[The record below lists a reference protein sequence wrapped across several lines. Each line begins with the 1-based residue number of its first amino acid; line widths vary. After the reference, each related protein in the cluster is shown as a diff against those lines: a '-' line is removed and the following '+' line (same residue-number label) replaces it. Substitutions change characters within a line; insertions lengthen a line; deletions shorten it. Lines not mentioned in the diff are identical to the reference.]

1 MNRADLIIHPTYVV
15 PIVPRDQVLTEHSI
29 VVSAGVISAVIPT
42 ADARLLPADSHVELP
57 HQALMPGLINC
68 HGHSAMTLLRG
79 YADDYPL
86 MTWLQNHI
94 WPAESEFVSEAFV
107 QDGTD
112 LAMAELIQ
120 GGTTTFSDMYFFP
133 DITAARAQ
141 RAGMRAQIAFPVM
154 DIPTAWA
161 ADAETYLAK
170 GLALRDHYRHA
181 DKIEIAFGPHSN
193 YTVSEQTLR
202 RVATLAHELDA
213 AIQIHLHETKHEVLM
228 SVENIGER
236 PIDQLSRIGLLGP
249 RTQCVHMTALG
260 EQDIDTVIGNGAH
273 VVHCPRSNMK
283 LASGIC
289 PTQKLLNRGVN
300 VALGTD
306 GAASNNRLNMLS
318 ELQCAALLAKIGSED
333 ATAISAMDALEM
345 ATLRGARALG
355 YEQLIG
361 SIEIGKR
368 ADLIA
373 IDMGSAAMQPVHN
386 VISQLVYATNGS
398 EVTHS
403 WVDGQLLLQDR
414 QLTTIDLRAVII
426 RAAHWRDQLAQF
438 SQNNL
443 IDD

>member
-1 MNRADLIIHPTYVV
+1 MDRADLIIHPKYIV
-15 PIVPRDQVLTEHSI
+15 PIVPRDQVLSEHSI
-29 VVSAGVISAVIPT
+29 VVRHGVISAIMPSPE
-42 ADARLLPADSHVELP
+42 ARLLLADNHIDLP

-112 LAMAELIQ
+112 LAMAELLQ
-120 GGTTTFSDMYFFP
+120 SGTTTFSDMYFYP
-133 DITAARAQ
+133 DVTAARAE

-161 ADAETYLAK
+161 TDAKSYLAK
-170 GLALRDHYRHA
+170 GLALRDQYRHA
-181 DKIEIAFGPHSN
+181 ERIEIAFGPHSN
-193 YTVSEQTLR
+193 YTVSEPTLS

-260 EQDIDTVIGNGAH
+260 DQDIDTIIANGAH

-289 PTQKLLNRGVN
+289 PTQKLLDRGVN

-318 ELQCAALLAKIGSED
+318 ELQCAALLAKVGSED
-333 ATAISAMDALEM
+333 ATALSAMDALEM

-373 IDMGSAAMQPVHN
+373 IDMSSPAMQPVHN

-403 WVDGQLLLQDR
+403 WVDGRPLLQDR
-414 QLTTIDLRAVII
+414 KLTTIDVDVVGT

-438 SQNNL
+438 NAL
-443 IDD
+443 

>member
-1 MNRADLIIHPTYVV
+1 MDRADLIIHPRYIV
-15 PIVPRDQVLTEHSI
+15 PIVPRDQVLSEHS
-29 VVSAGVISAVIPT
+29 VVVRRGVISEIIPSEE
-42 ADARLLPADSHVELP
+42 ARLLAADSHLDLP
-57 HQALMPGLINC
+57 YQALMPGLVNC

-86 MTWLQNHI
+86 MTWLQHHI
-94 WPAESEFVSEAFV
+94 WPAESEFVSDVFV

-112 LAMAELIQ
+112 LAMAELLQ
-120 GGTTTFSDMYFFP
+120 SGTTTFSDMYFYP
-133 DITAARAQ
+133 DVTAARAE

-161 ADAETYLAK
+161 ADAESYLAK
-170 GLALRDHYRHA
+170 GLALRDQYRHA
-181 DKIEIAFGPHSN
+181 DRIEIAFGPHSN
-193 YTVSEQTLR
+193 YTVSEQTLSR
-202 RVATLAHELDA
+202 IATLAHELDA

-228 SVENIGER
+228 SVESIGER
-236 PIDQLSRIGLLGP
+236 PIDQLSRLGLLGP

-260 EQDIDTVIGNGAH
+260 DQDIDTVVANGAH

-289 PTQKLLNRGVN
+289 PTQKLLDRGVN

-318 ELQCAALLAKIGSED
+318 ELQCAALLAKVASED

-373 IDMGSAAMQPVHN
+373 IDMSGAAMQPVHN

-403 WVDGQLLLQDR
+403 WVDGQPLLQDR
-414 QLTTIDLRAVII
+414 QLTTIDLKVVAT
-426 RAAHWRDQLAQF
+426 RAAHWRDKLAHF
-438 SQNNL
+438 SA
-443 IDD
+443 I